1 AGAYGCLQSH
11 LGAVAEA
18 RRLGL
23 LSLLIF
29 EDDTEFDPHFQ
40 SKSPRFL
47 SAIPA
52 NWDMIYFGA
61 LHREDPVRI
70 SRYISR
76 ITRSFST
83 YAYAVRHTIFD
94 AFVASN
100 ERANGPVD
108 WNNFALQ
115 EKYNCY
121 CFMPHLAWVETRYS
135 NVQERLG
142 DHWYL
147 RESVVAFGA

>member
-1 AGAYGCLQSH
+1 
-11 LGAVAEA
+11 
-18 RRLGL
+18 
-23 LSLLIF
+23 
-29 EDDTEFDPHFQ
+29 
-40 SKSPRFL
+40 
-47 SAIPA
+47 
-52 NWDMIYFGA
+52 FGA

-147 RESVVAFGA
+147 RESVVAFGAGMERILGRTLVIIAYNNREKTEAHERNLKFLTRFYNQKLK